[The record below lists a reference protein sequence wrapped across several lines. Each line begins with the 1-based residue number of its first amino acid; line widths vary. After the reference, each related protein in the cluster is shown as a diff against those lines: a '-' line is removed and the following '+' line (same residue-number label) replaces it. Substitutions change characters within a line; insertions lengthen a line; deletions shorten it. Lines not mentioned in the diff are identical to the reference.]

1 MLGPKTTSLSRIR
14 KIFDY
19 HIFNVNVITKIQEND
34 RLVIVIRKVDFERNF
49 PGVDKNSTNSHKFNL
64 C

>member
-1 MLGPKTTSLSRIR
+1 MLGPKTTTLSRVR

-34 RLVIVIRKVDFERNF
+34 RLVIVTRKVDFERNF
-49 PGVDKNSTNSHKFNL
+49 PSVD
-64 C
+64 

>member
-1 MLGPKTTSLSRIR
+1 MLEPKTTTLSRIR

-34 RLVIVIRKVDFERNF
+34 RLVIVTRKVDFERNF
-49 PGVDKNSTNSHKFNL
+49 PSVD
-64 C
+64 